1 MSLSEWLTIAVQMTA
16 IMSVIGGVISYIF
29 LQPLNQAIKN
39 LQLLITNTQEQQ
51 RLIDLRLA
59 RVEES
64 TKSAH
69 HRIDGID
76 DLLHHGG
83 WGGTK

>member
-76 DLLHHGG
+76 DLLHHGS
-83 WGGTK
+83 WGCTK

>member
-29 LQPLNQAIKN
+29 LQPLNKAIKN

-83 WGGTK
+83 WGCTK

>member
-29 LQPLNQAIKN
+29 LQPLNRAIKN

-83 WGGTK
+83 WGCSK

>member
-1 MSLSEWLTIAVQMTA
+1 MSVSEWLTIAVQMTA

-83 WGGTK
+83 WGCTK